1 MARLTIT
8 SFVTL
13 DGVMQAPGGP
23 KEDPSGGF
31 PHGGWFFPYFEEQ
44 DFGGFITSVFARAT
58 AFLLGRGTYE
68 IFASHWPRVPD
79 AGDPV
84 ASKLNTLPK
93 YVASRT
99 LERVEWRNSTLLRD
113 VPREVERLK
122 AQLAGELQ
130 VHGSPGLV
138 QTLLQAELA
147 DELNLVLCPI
157 TLGGGKRL
165 FGAGTVPAAF
175 ELVAARPTST
185 GALIATYRRK
195 GKPATGSFALE

>member
-1 MARLTIT
+1 MATLSIT

-13 DGVMQAPGGP
+13 DGVVQAPGGP
-23 KEDPSGGF
+23 REDPSGGF
-31 PHGGWFFPYFEEQ
+31 THGGWFFPYFEEQ
-44 DFGGFITSVFARAT
+44 DLGGFITRVFERAT
-58 AFLLGRGTYE
+58 AFLLGRGTYQ

-99 LERVEWRNSTLLRD
+99 LERVDWRPSTLVRD

-138 QTLLQAELA
+138 QTLLQAELV

-157 TLGGGKRL
+157 TLGRGKRL
-165 FGAGTVPAAF
+165 FAEGTVPAAF
-175 ELVAARPTST
+175 ELVGASPTST
-185 GALIATYRRK
+185 GVVVATYRRQ
-195 GKPATGSFALE
+195 GKPAAGSFALE